1 VSPAQPLTTEECAI
15 LDALV
20 DPAADVPERTI
31 GALAK
36 RVDLEQRLLTGRL
49 QELKSRS
56 PPLVVLVPDESW
68 NVQAWAATDAGRR
81 AHDELC
87 G

>member
-1 VSPAQPLTTEECAI
+1 
-15 LDALV
+15 
-20 DPAADVPERTI
+20 
-31 GALAK
+31 
-36 RVDLEQRLLTGRL
+36 VDLEQRLLTGRL

-87 G
+87 R